1 MFLHF
6 NLSFNA
12 RISMKFT
19 PGQRGL
25 PFRRYTLPEAVKT
38 NIMSGMHQL
47 AHTGTH

>member
-1 MFLHF
+1 MFLHL

-25 PFRRYTLPEAVKT
+25 PFQRYTMPEAVKT
-38 NIMSGMHQL
+38 NIMF
-47 AHTGTH
+47 